1 MVTKNGAGYDFY
13 IWSTSAGAMTASY
26 MNSAASPS
34 FPIAANQTSK
44 IAVVVKNGE
53 YISVC
58 VDGGSIGQNSVLSNT
73 TIHTATVAGYTDVD
87 YQLAGDQLG
96 HIKSV
101 KYYPRRLS
109 DTQLQELT
117 T

>member
-1 MVTKNGAGYDFY
+1 
-13 IWSTSAGAMTASY
+13 
-26 MNSAASPS
+26 MNSAASPY
-34 FPIAANQTSK
+34 FPITANQTSK
-44 IAVVVKNGE
+44 IAVVLKHGE
-53 YISVC
+53 YLSVC
-58 VDGGSIGQNSVLSNT
+58 VDGGSISQNSVLSDT
-73 TIHTATVAGYTDVD
+73 TVHTPTVVGWANVD

-101 KYYPRRLS
+101 KYYPRSLT